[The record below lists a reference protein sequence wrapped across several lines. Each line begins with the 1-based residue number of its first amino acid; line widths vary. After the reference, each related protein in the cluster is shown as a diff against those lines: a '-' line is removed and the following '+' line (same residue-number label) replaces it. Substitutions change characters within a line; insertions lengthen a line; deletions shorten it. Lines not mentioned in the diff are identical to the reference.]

1 MMVTDEQ
8 KLLTEMYKLQ
18 DKLEN
23 LLVVHQMYE
32 ELTLLHSIIKKLEY
46 NIINNVGSVGI

>member
-1 MMVTDEQ
+1 MVADEQ

-23 LLVVHQMYE
+23 LLVEQQMYE
-32 ELTLLHSIIKKLEY
+32 ELTLLNTIIKKLEY